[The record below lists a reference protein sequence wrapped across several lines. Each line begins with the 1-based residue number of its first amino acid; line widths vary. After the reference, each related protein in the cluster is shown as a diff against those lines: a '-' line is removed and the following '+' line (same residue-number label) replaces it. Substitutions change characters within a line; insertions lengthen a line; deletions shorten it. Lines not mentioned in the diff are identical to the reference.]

1 MNFIQPQRSSA
12 SPNGGRAIV
21 SRRRTSTSH
30 SNGKRLSSDER
41 RGFESS
47 GGDTPF
53 ESESRSPGHFHFNGF
68 ETGDRSNV
76 NECDDPPII
85 SYDSPDASDDARSI
99 TSERSYQTRRHQLM
113 KLAEQLDDCWE
124 ANLSDDENITDG
136 SMVRR
141 QIMMPQ
147 NHEKELSKNG
157 VEESFLT
164 YSNSDE
170 SLHINSF
177 TGSEPGGMSLP
188 EQLLQKRLRR
198 KQILHEKHEQF
209 LRYQRDHLQE
219 GTNTQQ
225 SPSKPIPL
233 SGTPHVIKHSLC
245 HLTVNSC
252 EACAASPLFPYEQ
265 FDDDNSSTVASFK
278 GASSDYTNFRSTHKE
293 NEQDQ
298 LVSSAASPPLHSLP
312 QRPICVFPDESDR
325 KCIVGC
331 LAAVLASAYA
341 YETAPHLLVKE
352 TKIGRGHP
360 VAEDID
366 HSFSKSNGVF
376 DMGGRRES
384 FNNTT
389 LDTSEQH
396 VQQHKKQQYMI
407 QQSRETSSFRSR
419 SHSPSDLAAKEST
432 ASNPMTSFHQSFSFA
447 SLNNNMFEK
456 AGSKNPPSSL
466 ITELAEIRHRIRRHA
481 IFSELLVSS
490 AEMLLLDPSHA
501 KAFLPMLEGLLTKVE
516 MPNTPNTVMSGT
528 VSRQSWKGRGF
539 GGGGVPYPDY
549 NEESRVMTSS
559 TSDITP
565 QPRKVASTVRTH
577 SPSDK
582 EGINGVCIDGL
593 TSTSKIPVHEEGR
606 NSVHDSDTR
615 KPGNLY
621 EPFPSSS
628 RSQSSSNDKQYTR
641 RSDSQQKYAPLE
653 TAIVEADLVAPF
665 LQTLTPGAGFRC
677 ISLLLL
683 NHLLRD
689 GRGYDARVRQAFKR
703 LAVIVI
709 SHELKVGGIL
719 RVELDDEENLDAL
732 MWGDEFMRRSSKPSD
747 GEDGLDDADELA
759 LLATRKFEAMEH
771 AIALKLIT
779 MSEGTH
785 QSESSASNKKN
796 GKSNRQKQS
805 PREKSS
811 GLTASSPSSSTH
823 GRITLAPK
831 ETPMSSHHGISR
843 EQLLRGMKVGTA
855 GAIGATLFAITGGL
869 AAPGI
874 AAGLAAVGRYYH
886 HQLN

>member
-1 MNFIQPQRSSA
+1 
-12 SPNGGRAIV
+12 
-21 SRRRTSTSH
+21 
-30 SNGKRLSSDER
+30 
-41 RGFESS
+41 
-47 GGDTPF
+47 
-53 ESESRSPGHFHFNGF
+53 
-68 ETGDRSNV
+68 
-76 NECDDPPII
+76 
-85 SYDSPDASDDARSI
+85 
-99 TSERSYQTRRHQLM
+99 
-113 KLAEQLDDCWE
+113 
-124 ANLSDDENITDG
+124 
-136 SMVRR
+136 
-141 QIMMPQ
+141 
-147 NHEKELSKNG
+147 
-157 VEESFLT
+157 
-164 YSNSDE
+164 
-170 SLHINSF
+170 
-177 TGSEPGGMSLP
+177 
-188 EQLLQKRLRR
+188 
-198 KQILHEKHEQF
+198 
-209 LRYQRDHLQE
+209 
-219 GTNTQQ
+219 
-225 SPSKPIPL
+225 
-233 SGTPHVIKHSLC
+233 
-245 HLTVNSC
+245 
-252 EACAASPLFPYEQ
+252 
-265 FDDDNSSTVASFK
+265 
-278 GASSDYTNFRSTHKE
+278 
-293 NEQDQ
+293 
-298 LVSSAASPPLHSLP
+298 
-312 QRPICVFPDESDR
+312 
-325 KCIVGC
+325 
-331 LAAVLASAYA
+331 
-341 YETAPHLLVKE
+341 
-352 TKIGRGHP
+352 
-360 VAEDID
+360 
-366 HSFSKSNGVF
+366 
-376 DMGGRRES
+376 
-384 FNNTT
+384 
-389 LDTSEQH
+389 
-396 VQQHKKQQYMI
+396 
-407 QQSRETSSFRSR
+407 
-419 SHSPSDLAAKEST
+419 
-432 ASNPMTSFHQSFSFA
+432 
-447 SLNNNMFEK
+447 
-456 AGSKNPPSSL
+456 
-466 ITELAEIRHRIRRHA
+466 
-481 IFSELLVSS
+481 
-490 AEMLLLDPSHA
+490 
-501 KAFLPMLEGLLTKVE
+501 
-516 MPNTPNTVMSGT
+516 
-528 VSRQSWKGRGF
+528 
-539 GGGGVPYPDY
+539 
-549 NEESRVMTSS
+549 
-559 TSDITP
+559 
-565 QPRKVASTVRTH
+565 VRTH